1 MINFKNEDR
10 KQYDV
15 IAVGN
20 AIVDILARVDDD
32 FLEKH
37 GIPRAG
43 MQLVDEA
50 TANAIYEDM
59 GREGATVEC
68 SGGSAA
74 NTLAALAAL
83 GADTAFIGKTKDDHL
98 GNLFRHDIKNI
109 GVDFETAPAE
119 EGSATGRCI
128 IAVTP
133 DGERSMSTYLGV
145 CADVYEEDID
155 TRFVI
160 DTSVFYVEGYLWDQP
175 HAKKSINKAIQA
187 CSAKHVPV
195 AMTLSDTFCV
205 ERHREELKDMSKYGV
220 DILFG
225 NEAEMKCL
233 YETDDIDEAI
243 KQLQQSVKIGLVTL
257 GPKGAKVVTPLG
269 VTDVATAHV
278 EKVVDTTGAGD
289 MFAAG
294 FLYGYT
300 RGWGYADAA
309 KLGNKCAGH
318 IIQQMGARS
327 QTPLG
332 DLLINAA

>member
-1 MINFKNEDR
+1 MPNN

-20 AIVDILARVDDD
+20 AIVDILARVEDG

-43 MQLVDEA
+43 MMLVDEA
-50 TANAIYEDM
+50 KAAEIYGDM
-59 GREGATVEC
+59 GRDGATVEC

-74 NTLAALAAL
+74 NTLAALSAL
-83 GADTAFIGKTKDDHL
+83 GANTAFIGKTKDDTL
-98 GNLFRHDIKNI
+98 GNVFRHDIKNI
-109 GVDFETAPAE
+109 GVDFETATAKQ
-119 EGSATGRCI
+119 GAATGRCI

-155 TRFVI
+155 TDLVTN
-160 DTSVFYVEGYLWDQP
+160 TSVFYVEGYLWDQP

-187 CSAKHVPV
+187 CAASGVPV
-195 AMTLSDTFCV
+195 ALTLSDVFCV
-205 ERHREELKDMSKYGV
+205 ERHREELQEMSKDGV

-233 YETDDIDEAI
+233 YETDDLDVIVE
-243 KQLQQSVKIGLVTL
+243 KLQQSFKVALITL
-257 GPKGAKVVTPLG
+257 GPKGAKVVTPEG
-269 VTDVATAHV
+269 VSDVATGNV
-278 EKVVDTTGAGD
+278 DTVTDTTGAGD

-294 FLYGYT
+294 FLYGHT
-300 RGWGYADAA
+300 KGWSYADAA
-309 KLGNKCAGH
+309 KLGNQCAGH

-327 QTPLG
+327 QTPLS
-332 DLLINAA
+332 DLLVPFDKAS

>member
-1 MINFKNEDR
+1 MFENKEK

-20 AIVDILARVDDD
+20 AIVDILAQVDDA

-37 GIPRAG
+37 DIPRAG
-43 MQLVDEA
+43 MKLVDEA
-50 TANAIYEDM
+50 AANAIYEDM
-59 GREGATVEC
+59 GTLGATVEC

-83 GADTAFIGKTKDDHL
+83 GAETGFIGKTKDDHL
-98 GNLFRHDIKNI
+98 GQVFRHDIKNI
-109 GVDFETAPAE
+109 GVDFPTTPTS

-133 DGERSMSTYLGV
+133 DGERSMSTFLGV
-145 CADVYEEDID
+145 CADVYEEDIE
-155 TRFVI
+155 TNFVI

-175 HAKKSINKAIQA
+175 HAKKSINKALQA
-187 CSAKHVPV
+187 CSEKHVTV

-205 ERHREELKDMSKYGV
+205 ERHRDELKEMTKYGI

-225 NEAEMKCL
+225 NEAEMKSL
-233 YETDDIDEAI
+233 YETDDLDVVI
-243 KQLQQSVKIGLVTL
+243 KALQSSVKIGLITM

-269 VTDVATAHV
+269 VTDVATGAVNH
-278 EKVVDTTGAGD
+278 VVDTTGAGD

-300 RGWGYADAA
+300 KGWSYTDSAT
-309 KLGNKCAGH
+309 LGNKCAGH

-327 QTPLG
+327 QSPLG
-332 DLLINAA
+332 DLLIV